1 MYAGHVLSKVYPRFV
16 ILSSNAYLP
25 RACNMSNSS
34 SKNLDTCIHQH
45 NVLPL
50 PWVPSMVRVRGI
62 DVHPPLLNTSCAWAS
77 DLQQLTALY
86 DCPHT
91 GAVSTRTAT
100 LSGFKEDSSHTVGRR
115 VLVAA
120 NVSDLEVDLP
130 GSISSW
136 LVVVN
141 QLIWVLTAPSVFL
154 YNMGANAPRTGLP
167 IFETLHYQHHGV

>member
-1 MYAGHVLSKVYPRFV
+1 MYSRGFTPTSLSYRRMLICPVHVT
-16 ILSSNAYLP
+16 
-25 RACNMSNSS
+25 CNSS

-45 NVLPL
+45 NVPPP

-77 DLQQLTALY
+77 DPQQLTALY

-100 LSGFKEDSSHTVGRR
+100 LSGFKEDSSHTV
-115 VLVAA
+115 
-120 NVSDLEVDLP
+120 